1 LYVAEETM
9 ASKLTLRMD
18 EDVIRQGKQ
27 AARERGKSVSR
38 LVADYF
44 QLLGRASEEE
54 SRLPP
59 ITRSLVGIAAGSE
72 LDEEDFR
79 RYQERKH
86 G

>member
-1 LYVAEETM
+1 M

-18 EDVIRQGKQ
+18 EDLIRQGKA

-44 QLLGRASEEE
+44 KLLGQTPEDEP
-54 SRLPP
+54 RLPP
-59 ITRSLVGIAAGSE
+59 ITRSLLGIAAGSE

-79 RYQERKH
+79 WHQEQKH
-86 G
+86 R